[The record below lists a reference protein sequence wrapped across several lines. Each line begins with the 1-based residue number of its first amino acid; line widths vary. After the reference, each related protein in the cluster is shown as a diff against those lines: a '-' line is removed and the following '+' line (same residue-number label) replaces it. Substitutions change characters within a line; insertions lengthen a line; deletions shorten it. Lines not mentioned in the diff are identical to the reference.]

1 MIKCNVTVCGI
12 ISRDA
17 VIRNSKEGK
26 PFVNLTVQANVQG
39 KNGQGG
45 TLELS
50 VSKDGTPEEVA
61 GLRTGMRV
69 KVTGILIPKHRGE
82 RIYFNLSAD
91 SIVPVG
97 AEEAHSLNGQLA
109 FRGKVGKTIE
119 DRADRSGKPFT
130 VFSAF
135 STEKVN
141 DGFEYLWVKFFCFGK
156 PREEWLQPG
165 CRIEARGEMELSFYN
180 GKAEITCRP
189 EVLAPYT
196 PNPANCNN

>member
-61 GLRTGMRV
+61 ACPESITGRY
-69 KVTGILIPKHRGE
+69 I
-82 RIYFNLSAD
+82 
-91 SIVPVG
+91 
-97 AEEAHSLNGQLA
+97 AEEL
-109 FRGKVGKTIE
+109 
-119 DRADRSGKPFT
+119 
-130 VFSAF
+130 
-135 STEKVN
+135 
-141 DGFEYLWVKFFCFGK
+141 
-156 PREEWLQPG
+156 
-165 CRIEARGEMELSFYN
+165 
-180 GKAEITCRP
+180 
-189 EVLAPYT
+189 
-196 PNPANCNN
+196 